1 MGTLVICE
9 FRSNSVLQSLFH
21 LESFVDRLET
31 RVEYK
36 EAKFS
41 KYLLAV
47 FKGLRDCNEYE
58 TIYNL
63 KKIKKRLGE
72 LIR

>member
-1 MGTLVICE
+1 M
-9 FRSNSVLQSLFH
+9 
-21 LESFVDRLET
+21 DRLET